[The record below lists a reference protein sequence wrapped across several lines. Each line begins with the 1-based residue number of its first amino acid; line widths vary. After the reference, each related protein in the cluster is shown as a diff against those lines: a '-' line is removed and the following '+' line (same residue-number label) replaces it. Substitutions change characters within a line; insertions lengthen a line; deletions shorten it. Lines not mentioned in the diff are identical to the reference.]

1 MDLKMLKG
9 MTLED
14 LLNVDYT
21 GLKENE
27 VTYVEK
33 RLVKAVNKRVNRL
46 KETGLIAHT
55 RLTAKEK
62 KGMTAYKAPKGG
74 VKTTRGG
81 KTIKIN
87 IRNKRIRSANKA
99 REILSKKTSRVSGIS
114 EQELRYKKVIS
125 DTLGKDVKLDRRRLK
140 RIGKLMKKAEELY
153 GMGNTNKK
161 FTGSPF
167 IVQTVVD
174 IVKSRKYIKNDEAE
188 EIIQE
193 AVEHGYKSAQNL
205 MKEFLDIDE
214 DQESTDIDF
223 LDEDDYK
230 GIF

>member
-21 GLKENE
+21 GLTEPE
-27 VTYVEK
+27 VAYVEK
-33 RLVKAVNKRVNRL
+33 RLVKAVNKRVKRL
-46 KETGLIAHT
+46 KESGLIAHT
-55 RLTAKEK
+55 RLSAKEK
-62 KGMTAYKAPKGG
+62 KGMSAYKAPKGG
-74 VKTTRGG
+74 VRVTRGG
-81 KTIKIN
+81 KAVRIN

-99 REILSKKTSRVSGIS
+99 REILSKKTSRVSGITK
-114 EQELRYKKVIS
+114 QEERYRQVIS

-140 RIGKLMKKAEELY
+140 RIGKLMAKAEELY

-214 DQESTDIDF
+214 DNESTDIDF
-223 LDEDDYK
+223 LDEDDYN